1 MKKPAPVLKERLL
14 RLLQKDQRYKYREM
28 RSALGVSNEV
38 LASVI
43 TELRKEGFR
52 IVHSKLDRTF
62 FLSRVPTPYS
72 DLYDMSHLPSTG
84 VVGLISDTHLCSDA
98 DRLDLCEKAYDLFAK
113 EGVKTVLHAGDIS
126 DGWNV
131 YRNHKQFVKCI
142 GGQAQA
148 RYVVKNYPYRKGIT
162 TYFIGGNH
170 DIKAYEETG
179 LDTCNLFVNG
189 FQDKNEWVEGRKDMV
204 YLGQYS
210 RYLLFPQ
217 EATVHLL
224 HPRGNNPYAKSYA
237 QQKRARDMDSASR
250 PDIQISGHMH
260 TWSWIREDFCQMIA
274 MPGLQDQ
281 TEFFVRLGF
290 GRQMGCCVMRYTIQN
305 RRVYS
310 LAVHYE
316 VLE

>member
-1 MKKPAPVLKERLL
+1 MKKHLVSARERLL
-14 RLLQKDQRYKYREM
+14 KLLQQDKRFKYRDM
-28 RSALGVSNEV
+28 TSALGVSNNV
-38 LASVI
+38 LADLISD
-43 TELRKEGFR
+43 LRKEGFK

-72 DLYDMSHLPSTG
+72 DYYDMSHLPKSG
-84 VVGLISDTHLCSDA
+84 VIGLISDTHLCSDA
-98 DRLDLCEKAYDLFAK
+98 DRLDLCEKAYDLFVR
-113 EGVKTVLHAGDIS
+113 EGASLVLHAGDVS

-131 YRNHKQFVKCI
+131 YRNHKQFVKCL
-142 GGQAQA
+142 GGQNQA
-148 RYVVKNYPYRKGIT
+148 RYVIKHYPMRKGLK

-189 FQDKNEWVEGRKDMV
+189 FEDKNERIEGRKDLV

-210 RYLLFPQ
+210 RYLLFP
-217 EATVHLL
+217 EEVTVHML

-237 QQKRARDMDSASR
+237 QQKRARDMDSATR
-250 PDIQISGHMH
+250 PDIQLSGHMH
-260 TWSWIREDFCQMIA
+260 TWSWIREDYCQMLA
-274 MPGLQDQ
+274 LPGLQDQ

-290 GRQMGCCVMRYTIQN
+290 SRQMGCCVMQYTIEN
-305 RRVYS
+305 RRVRS